1 MQRDSKINGAASR
14 RQFLKTST
22 AAAVG
27 GVLAAPAFATPHV
40 GGSDVIKVGLIGCG
54 GRGSGAAAQALRA
67 DKGCRLVAMA
77 DAFSDRLEGSLKNLM
92 RTKNVK
98 DQIEIDDAHKFT
110 GFDAGKKLINSGID
124 VVLLAEPPHFRSH
137 HLRLAVEKGLH
148 VFCEKPVAVDGA
160 GVRSVLET
168 VEMAR
173 QKKLSVVS
181 GLCWRYDNQKKAT
194 IQRVLDGHIG
204 DVVTMQC
211 TYNTGELWHRGHK
224 EQWSDMEYQC
234 RNWLYFAW
242 LSGDHITE
250 QHIHSLDKMPWAMGD
265 EYPVKC
271 VGSGGRQV
279 RTDEKWG
286 NIYDHFNITYEWKNG
301 VKAFASC
308 RQMNGTSGDVSDHIY
323 GTKGRC
329 HVFGHR
335 TTDHSGNETWR
346 YEGPRN
352 SMYQTEHNELFR
364 SIREGKPINN
374 GDYMAKSTLMAVMGR
389 LAAYTGQVV
398 TFDKALNSTDRLGPA
413 STDPSAY
420 EWADMPVP
428 PAAIPGVNRLK

>member
-1 MQRDSKINGAASR
+1 MTQNSGSDSSASR
-14 RQFLKTST
+14 RQFLKAST

-27 GVLAAPAFATPHV
+27 GALASPAFAAPHA
-40 GGSDVIKVGLIGCG
+40 GARDVIRVGLIGCG
-54 GRGSGAAAQALRA
+54 GRGSGAANQALRA
-67 DKGCRLVAMA
+67 DDGCQLVAMA
-77 DAFSDRLEGSLKNLM
+77 DAFSDRLESSLNNLKKQ
-92 RTKNVK
+92 RKIK
-98 DQIEIDDAHKFT
+98 DRIVVDDAHKFT
-110 GFDAGKKLINSGID
+110 GFDAGRKLIESGVD
-124 VVLLAEPPHFRSH
+124 VVLLAEPPHFRPH
-137 HLRLAVEKGLH
+137 HLRLAVEKGIH
-148 VFCEKPVAVDGA
+148 VFAEKPVAVDGP
-160 GVRSVLET
+160 GVRSVLEA

-211 TYNTGELWHRGHK
+211 TYNTGELWHRGHR
-224 EQWSDMEYQC
+224 EEWSDIEYQC
-234 RNWLYFAW
+234 RNWLYYTW
-242 LSGDHITE
+242 LSGDHINE

-279 RTDEKWG
+279 RTAEKWG
-286 NIYDHFNITYEWKNG
+286 NIYDHFNITFEWKNG

-323 GTKGRC
+323 GTKGWC

-335 TTDHSGNETWR
+335 TTDHQGNVTWK

-352 SMYQTEHNELFR
+352 SMYQTEHDELFR

-389 LAAYTGQVV
+389 MAAYTGQVV
-398 TFDKALNSTDRLGPA
+398 TFDQALNSQQRLGPA
-413 STDPSAY
+413 GASPSEY
-420 EWADMPVP
+420 VWGDMKPEPV
-428 PAAIPGVNRLK
+428 AIPGVTRLK